1 MAIFPL
7 ANKSVEIPELNEET
21 RLSIIN
27 NIVKAVAYA
36 GTLPNHTPNIQ
47 SAPTKNG
54 QPIRSI
60 NIKENFV
67 DIINNSSVRSILPT
81 A

>member
-47 SAPTKNG
+47 SAPTKTGN
-54 QPIRSI
+54 QLEAS
-60 NIKENFV
+60 
-67 DIINNSSVRSILPT
+67 T
-81 A
+81 